1 MKASL
6 NPKDIERY
14 DTLCDV
20 NISCTAAVDILND
33 LLCYEKLESGI
44 LKLHKEDVAVSTF
57 LQDSVSMF
65 AAQAREC
72 GVTMSIIPSD
82 KGEFV
87 SSNDSIFVDK
97 FKMDQVI
104 RNLISNAL
112 KFTPRGGTMTLHASF
127 VPNIDNV
134 SDMATSSLGAVRTSW
149 SSCLKGIGNTCCCKT
164 RRKSAHYAH
173 SHISRS
179 PHGECTDGRLV
190 IVVTDSGAGISAEN
204 QKRLFRDIVQFN
216 PERLQAGG
224 GSGLGLWITGGIVDL
239 HGGKI
244 RVFSEGEG
252 MGCSFTVEIPMTRS
266 RSVALQQLTQSSN
279 DTNEVYFIELQSPIS
294 NKLEKVGE
302 SPSMGFQSELDSG
315 PLVIAP
321 SVGHSSKPQPQ
332 SGERQ
337 SDVLVVDDSRLNRKM
352 LLKCL
357 RTDGHISI
365 EAEDGLQA
373 IERVKERM
381 NGSDGSNCKPFDAI
395 LMDFVMPNM
404 DGPTATRQ
412 IRSLGYTG
420 IIFGVTG
427 NGKSK

>member
-1 MKASL
+1 M
-6 NPKDIERY
+6 
-14 DTLCDV
+14 
-20 NISCTAAVDILND
+20 
-33 LLCYEKLESGI
+33 
-44 LKLHKEDVAVSTF
+44 
-57 LQDSVSMF
+57 
-65 AAQAREC
+65 
-72 GVTMSIIPSD
+72 
-82 KGEFV
+82 
-87 SSNDSIFVDK
+87 
-97 FKMDQVI
+97 
-104 RNLISNAL
+104 
-112 KFTPRGGTMTLHASF
+112 
-127 VPNIDNV
+127 
-134 SDMATSSLGAVRTSW
+134 
-149 SSCLKGIGNTCCCKT
+149 
-164 RRKSAHYAH
+164 
-173 SHISRS
+173 
-179 PHGECTDGRLV
+179 

-204 QKRLFRDIVQFN
+204 QKKLFRDIVQFN
-216 PERLQAGG
+216 PEKLQAGG

-266 RSVALQQLTQSSN
+266 RSVALQQLTQFSN
-279 DTNEVYFIELQSPIS
+279 DTDEIQITELPSPIHNES
-294 NKLEKVGE
+294 EKFGE
-302 SPSMGFQSELDSG
+302 SPSMALQSELDDALPVVASSA
-315 PLVIAP
+315 VP
-321 SVGHSSKPQPQ
+321 SPQQEPQ
-332 SGERQ
+332 SAKRQ
-337 SDVLVVDDSRLNRKM
+337 FDVLVVDDSRLNRKM

-395 LMDFVMPNM
+395 LMDFIMPNM

>member
-1 MKASL
+1 M
-6 NPKDIERY
+6 
-14 DTLCDV
+14 
-20 NISCTAAVDILND
+20 
-33 LLCYEKLESGI
+33 
-44 LKLHKEDVAVSTF
+44 
-57 LQDSVSMF
+57 
-65 AAQAREC
+65 
-72 GVTMSIIPSD
+72 
-82 KGEFV
+82 
-87 SSNDSIFVDK
+87 
-97 FKMDQVI
+97 
-104 RNLISNAL
+104 
-112 KFTPRGGTMTLHASF
+112 
-127 VPNIDNV
+127 
-134 SDMATSSLGAVRTSW
+134 
-149 SSCLKGIGNTCCCKT
+149 
-164 RRKSAHYAH
+164 
-173 SHISRS
+173 
-179 PHGECTDGRLV
+179 
-190 IVVTDSGAGISAEN
+190 
-204 QKRLFRDIVQFN
+204 
-216 PERLQAGG
+216 
-224 GSGLGLWITGGIVDL
+224 DL

-266 RSVALQQLTQSSN
+266 HAIAVQQLTQSSK
-279 DTNEVYFIELQSPIS
+279 DTDEVHNTELTCFFS
-294 NKLEKVGE
+294 NKLGE
-302 SPSMGFQSELDSG
+302 SPSTGFQSELDSG

-321 SVGHSSKPQPQ
+321 SAGHSSKPQPQ

-357 RTDGHISI
+357 QSDGYISI